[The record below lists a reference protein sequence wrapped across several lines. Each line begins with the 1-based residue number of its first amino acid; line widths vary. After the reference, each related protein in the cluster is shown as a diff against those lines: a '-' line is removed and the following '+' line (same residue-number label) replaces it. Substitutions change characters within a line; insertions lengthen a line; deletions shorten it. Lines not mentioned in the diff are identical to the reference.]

1 MIAEMED
8 RVTGKSGNRVIGY
21 LEGVQYDY
29 APEALE
35 VLAGHGLCPTPDTPP
50 GLVRDALSDLYRFE
64 IRRLK
69 QQLLAARFPKYEYVD
84 RVIALRR
91 KYWLLSIPHERW
103 CRSSAQFPDS
113 PISRF

>member
-1 MIAEMED
+1 MGT
-8 RVTGKSGNRVIGY
+8 VT
-21 LEGVQYDY
+21 YDY

-35 VLAGHGLCPTPDTPP
+35 VLGGHGLCPGPGTPP
-50 GLVRDALSDLYRFE
+50 AVVREALSDLYRYE

-69 QQLLAARFPKYEYVD
+69 QRLLDGQFPKTDYIG
-84 RVIALRR
+84 RVIALRK

-113 PISRF
+113 PISRFPDSQIPR